1 MTPHT
6 STPGRAPAAA
16 TGFLVGGAAGFLL
29 TEAAAVLVSL
39 ALGEPLDVGGG
50 GLPRL
55 ALVTAVLLC
64 ALAGALAGL
73 RRAGRSGG
81 PRPEGGR

>member
-1 MTPHT
+1 MTPRT

-29 TEAAAVLVSL
+29 TEAVAVLVGL

-50 GLPRL
+50 GPLR
-55 ALVTAVLLC
+55 AVLVAAVLLC
-64 ALAGALAGL
+64 ALAGALVGL
-73 RRAGRSGG
+73 RRAGRPG
-81 PRPEGGR
+81 PRPEGGS

>member
-6 STPGRAPAAA
+6 SAPGRAPAAA

-29 TEAAAVLVSL
+29 TEAVAVLVSL
-39 ALGEPLDVGGG
+39 AVGEPLDVGGG
-50 GLPRL
+50 GPVR
-55 ALVTAVLLC
+55 AVLVAAVLLC
-64 ALAGALAGL
+64 ALAGALVGL
-73 RRAGRSGG
+73 RRAGRPGG

>member
-6 STPGRAPAAA
+6 SAPGRAPAAA

-29 TEAAAVLVSL
+29 TEAVAVLVSL
-39 ALGEPLDVGGG
+39 GRGEPLDVGGG
-50 GLPRL
+50 SLR
-55 ALVTAVLLC
+55 AVVVAAVLLC